1 MGSDAEVRNEHH
13 HRDLEAAG
21 KYSAP
26 LVTLGNGMMFENPSL
41 DNRVKAFTMA
51 AKKYGNGA
59 MTDKGVAVVEA
70 FARQST
76 KPSNGGAIAS
86 FNDLLPESAQ
96 SGKYSAKNNVPAPA
110 AIGDSAKGGVRW
122 GNGTANATVSKGQ
135 SGSGSGSSGSPDVH
149 GDWVYMTGTGS
160 GSSGS
165 GSEIATPVAD
175 ALKAAAAGIKNATGP
190 KNATA
195 GKGNLTIIRS
205 GLLLASNGAA
215 EGATETDMTVTT
227 SYSEHDLVE
236 YGLYPNDNGWFE
248 KPGRREDLLS
258 NFGTDIAYALGVS
271 RSAVKVNSIEGK
283 KVVIT
288 MGPGAGGRPGF
299 TYTNPSGEKEDKYV
313 QSHPTAASLTP
324 KGFGPL
330 KIHFHVSGV

>member
-1 MGSDAEVRNEHH
+1 
-13 HRDLEAAG
+13 
-21 KYSAP
+21 
-26 LVTLGNGMMFENPSL
+26 
-41 DNRVKAFTMA
+41 
-51 AKKYGNGA
+51 
-59 MTDKGVAVVEA
+59 
-70 FARQST
+70 
-76 KPSNGGAIAS
+76 
-86 FNDLLPESAQ
+86 
-96 SGKYSAKNNVPAPA
+96 
-110 AIGDSAKGGVRW
+110 
-122 GNGTANATVSKGQ
+122 
-135 SGSGSGSSGSPDVH
+135 
-149 GDWVYMTGTGS
+149 MTGTGS

-165 GSEIATPVAD
+165 GSEI
-175 ALKAAAAGIKNATGP
+175 ATGP

-236 YGLYPNDNGWFE
+236 YGLYPNNNGWFD

-258 NFGTDIAYALGVS
+258 NFGTDIASALGVS

-330 KIHFHVSGV
+330 KIHFHVSGVTRTSELWAQGLKDAAWTELNSNLSDEQTAVTTTAVSGDGVSTVFESARR